1 MKNTSIN
8 KLYQKFPITSVCRAD
23 LKNAGFN
30 IKGVDGGTMLEISS
44 KMADAYCESGFWES
58 LEIIGENLGI
68 KKIGENKMAFY
79 RKNEKFK

>member
-30 IKGVDGGTMLEISS
+30 IKGMDDGTMLKLAS
-44 KMADAYCESGFWES
+44 KMANAYCDFGFWES
-58 LEIIGENLGI
+58 LEIIGENIGI
-68 KKIGENKMAFY
+68 RKIRENKMAFY
-79 RKNEKFK
+79 RKNEKN